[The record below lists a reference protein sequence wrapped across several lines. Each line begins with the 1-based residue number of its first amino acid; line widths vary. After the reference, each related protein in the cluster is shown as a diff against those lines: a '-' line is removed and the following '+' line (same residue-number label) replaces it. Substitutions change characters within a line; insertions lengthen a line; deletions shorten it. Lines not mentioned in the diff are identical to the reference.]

1 MPFRCGNLIL
11 GCLLALS
18 AACRTRVP
26 PGDDRIHWRHVS
38 SSRGE
43 LPDPGGSH
51 QQTGMLIANLDKGK
65 AAGIVIAYRVKAPA
79 LVWIR
84 HTESGWE
91 RFAIEPE
98 FLTVEAGGAAYDIDS
113 DGDPDIVFGEDS
125 HGSRM
130 WWWENP
136 YPHFDPK
143 VAWKRHSIKISG
155 ARQHHDQLF
164 ADLEGTGNPQLVF
177 WNQGAKTVFLAPVP
191 AAPREI
197 EAWPAKAIFAGQAGD
212 RVAGAARYPEG
223 LDAFDVD
230 GDGRVDLLAGNSWFK
245 RLGDG
250 RYMPVEIGVI
260 GGRIRAGKFKPGRTA
275 QVVIAPGDGTGP
287 LRFYEAAGDPLLA
300 PSWAG
305 RDLLERDMVHGHTLE
320 VADIDG
326 DGNLDIFAAEMAKW
340 TNQPDVVDHA
350 NAGAWILYGDG
361 NGNFAVR
368 TLVTGEDF
376 HEGRIAD
383 FDGDGD
389 LDIADK
395 PYTWKAP
402 RIDLWLNNGSG
413 AVSAKSKLPFRRHLG
428 MELWT
433 YRRELAADLP
443 GTLSAIR
450 DLGFTDVET
459 ASFYN
464 RPASEFRRLLDRAG
478 LTCTSLISSYE
489 TLRTALPSVAEDAK
503 AVGAKYVVVASIP
516 RKGQLSAD
524 DVKQAAA
531 DFNEWGA
538 QLKAKGLQ
546 FAYHP
551 HGFEFVRT
559 ADGNL
564 FDLLLAETRA
574 DRVVYELDVFWFAHG
589 GADPAQYLEKH
600 PGRFELVHLKD
611 MAKGTPAGSPTGR
624 AADEASVALG
634 TGVIDWQRIL
644 AAAEKAGVKL
654 YYIEDESP
662 RAGVQVPQTLDFLKK
677 LRF

>member
-1 MPFRCGNLIL
+1 
-11 GCLLALS
+11 
-18 AACRTRVP
+18 
-26 PGDDRIHWRHVS
+26 
-38 SSRGE
+38 
-43 LPDPGGSH
+43 
-51 QQTGMLIANLDKGK
+51 
-65 AAGIVIAYRVKAPA
+65 
-79 LVWIR
+79 
-84 HTESGWE
+84 
-91 RFAIEPE
+91 
-98 FLTVEAGGAAYDIDS
+98 
-113 DGDPDIVFGEDS
+113 
-125 HGSRM
+125 
-130 WWWENP
+130 
-136 YPHFDPK
+136 
-143 VAWKRHSIKISG
+143 
-155 ARQHHDQLF
+155 
-164 ADLEGTGNPQLVF
+164 
-177 WNQGAKTVFLAPVP
+177 
-191 AAPREI
+191 
-197 EAWPAKAIFAGQAGD
+197 
-212 RVAGAARYPEG
+212 
-223 LDAFDVD
+223 
-230 GDGRVDLLAGNSWFK
+230 
-245 RLGDG
+245 
-250 RYMPVEIGVI
+250 
-260 GGRIRAGKFKPGRTA
+260 
-275 QVVIAPGDGTGP
+275 
-287 LRFYEAAGDPLLA
+287 
-300 PSWAG
+300 
-305 RDLLERDMVHGHTLE
+305 
-320 VADIDG
+320 
-326 DGNLDIFAAEMAKW
+326 
-340 TNQPDVVDHA
+340 
-350 NAGAWILYGDG
+350 
-361 NGNFAVR
+361 
-368 TLVTGEDF
+368 
-376 HEGRIAD
+376 
-383 FDGDGD
+383 
-389 LDIADK
+389 
-395 PYTWKAP
+395 
-402 RIDLWLNNGSG
+402 
-413 AVSAKSKLPFRRHLG
+413 

-489 TLRTALPSVAEDAK
+489 KLRTALPSVAEDAK

-546 FAYHP
+546 FGYHP
-551 HGFEFVRT
+551 HGFEFVR
-559 ADGNL
+559 AGDGNL